1 MVVTTCC
8 VRGVSSTFA
17 GCVWV
22 PGNPMA
28 PRGAFWGVL
37 VAFGWFL
44 GGFWGVQ
51 NVFCCCKIGYFCEF
65 EGSFRGLSGCF

>member
-1 MVVTTCC
+1 
-8 VRGVSSTFA
+8 
-17 GCVWV
+17 
-22 PGNPMA
+22 MA

-37 VAFGWFL
+37 VAFGGFL